1 MADAADSKSA
11 DGDIV
16 GVQVPSSASV
26 VSPQNLNL
34 KVLGFFYWPE
44 VNSIP
49 NLISIITYN
58 IYYDNHFDR
67 NLFDNFQNTD
77 GCIL

>member
-1 MADAADSKSA
+1 
-11 DGDIV
+11 
-16 GVQVPSSASV
+16 

-77 GCIL
+77 GCIH